1 MKKIVLVL
9 LTLMMVLPAFAQG
22 GQEATT
28 AKDSV
33 TLVVTGNPYRFYALS
48 SKGCGGDDNLVLA
61 NVYDCLLALEADG
74 SLSPA
79 LAERYT
85 VSEDGLTYTFYLR
98 KGVKFQ
104 RTELR

>member
-61 NVYDCLLALEADG
+61 NVYDSFLLLKQTDP
-74 SLSPA
+74 SHQHLQRDTPFQKTDLPTPSTS
-79 LAERYT
+79 ERA
-85 VSEDGLTYTFYLR
+85 SSS
-98 KGVKFQ
+98 
-104 RTELR
+104 RTDPR